1 MFGDDE
7 RKDLVEMKKYSFI
20 IPIYNCAKYILKCV
34 EGIHNIGIEGY
45 EIILINDGSLDDS
58 DQICQRIMKSDKKIK
73 YHYQK
78 NKGVS
83 VARNQGISMANG
95 DYMVFL
101 DVDDTIDS
109 EKMKSIL
116 NILEK
121 EDIDMAIYGLS
132 FDYYYHEKIYRRD
145 ELKTPLSGMKTSDIW
160 RHYIVDLYDANSL
173 SPIWNKIIKRNILV
187 ENNLRFREDMFL
199 YEDLEFSLRCMACCN
214 EIYFSQNIVYHY
226 RQSEDEGNAG
236 RRLLRIKNI
245 SDLVYQIESSL
256 NILLLKKKI
265 KNYTT
270 VSNNILEKL
279 YIVLAKEKISVSN
292 RKEIREICTNYKSWI
307 KDHETKF
314 SGNDSYRKMLLKQK
328 VNSLILNYCYTSLR
342 HKIAITIKALK
353 ARINTE
359 D

>member
-1 MFGDDE
+1 MY
-7 RKDLVEMKKYSFI
+7 KVSFI
-20 IPIYNCAKYILKCV
+20 IPVYNCEKWLLNCV
-34 EGIHNIGIEGY
+34 KNIQKIDISKY
-45 EIILINDGSLDDS
+45 EILLIDDGSTDDS
-58 DQICQRIMKSDKKIK
+58 GEICNFLAKRYDKIK
-73 YHYQK
+73 CFHQN

-83 VARNQGISMANG
+83 SARNTGINLAKG
-95 DYMVFL
+95 EYIVFI
-101 DVDDTIDS
+101 DSDDIIESKRLEILLNVLNKYKTIDMVIFS
-109 EKMKSIL
+109 M
-116 NILEK
+116 
-121 EDIDMAIYGLS
+121 S

-145 ELKTPLSGMKTSDIW
+145 ELKTPLLGMKTSDMW

-199 YEDLEFSLRCMACCN
+199 YEDLEFSLRCTACCN
-214 EIYFSQNIVYHY
+214 EIYFSQDIIYHY

-270 VSNNILEKL
+270 VSNDILQKL

-342 HKIAITIKALK
+342 HKIAIIIKALK